1 MVADE
6 VRKLAEQSA
15 QAAGDITKLIQWT
28 MDSVQ
33 ASVER
38 TGVGASRV
46 KEGMEIA
53 DQTGQTFA
61 EIAEV
66 IKSLNQGIADIA
78 AASQELAAG
87 AEEISAT
94 TEQQSASTE
103 QMAASTVEAAQA
115 AEAVEKQMNRFK
127 V

>member
-15 QAAGDITKLIQWT
+15 QAAGDITKLIQRT

-66 IKSLNQGIADIA
+66 IKSSNQGIADIA
-78 AASQELAAG
+78 AASKSWLRSRRDQ
-87 AEEISAT
+87 
-94 TEQQSASTE
+94 
-103 QMAASTVEAAQA
+103 
-115 AEAVEKQMNRFK
+115 RYD
-127 V
+127 